1 MLLYTRIRCKTKDEE
16 YDLGKV
22 TMANINDI
30 ASRAGV
36 SVSTVSRVLN
46 NHPYVSE
53 TKRAAVQR
61 VIDELDYTPNRS
73 AIDLIRKETRSIGV
87 IMPYNNNQ
95 AFDQLLYGV
104 LNRSVE
110 RDYTTVV
117 LPTKYDP
124 DKELSYFNMLKNKQ
138 LDGIIITSRSNT
150 WERIIPYT
158 KYGTIVA
165 CEFTEHP
172 EIGSAYMDR
181 FASFIDT
188 FQLLKDK
195 GHSRVA
201 FTTARGEESNS
212 TQLTIKAYKHIFG
225 ELPPAYHIRDCY
237 SIDDGVRAAQ
247 QLLNMDH
254 RPTAVYANGDEVA
267 AGIYQYARSLQ
278 LEVPKDLAII
288 GQENQPVGIGLRL
301 STVDHQLVKVGESAF
316 DLAIGKSRDKV
327 EIPYHIIVRQSI

>member
-1 MLLYTRIRCKTKDEE
+1 
-16 YDLGKV
+16 
-22 TMANINDI
+22 MANINDI
-30 ASRAGV
+30 AKRAGV

-46 NHPYVSE
+46 QHPYVSE
-53 TKRAAVQR
+53 SKRAAVQR
-61 VIDELDYTPNRS
+61 VIDEMDYTPNRS
-73 AIDLIRKETRSIGV
+73 AVDLIRKETRSIGV

-95 AFDQLLYGV
+95 AFDQLLHGV

-110 RDYTTVV
+110 RDYSVMV

-124 DKELSYFNMLKNKQ
+124 EKELNCLNMLKNKQ

-150 WERIIPYT
+150 WDAIVPYS

-165 CEFTEHP
+165 CEFTDHP
-172 EIGSAYMDR
+172 EIGCAYMDR
-181 FASFIDT
+181 YASYVDT

-212 TQLTIKAYKHIFG
+212 TQLTIKAYQHIFG
-225 ELPPAYHIRDCY
+225 DLPPAYHIRDCY
-237 SIDDGVRAAQ
+237 SMDDGVRAAR
-247 QLLNMDH
+247 QLLNMDL

-267 AGIYQYARSLQ
+267 TGIYQYARSIQ
-278 LEVPKDLAII
+278 LGVPEDLAII

-301 STVDHQLVKVGESAF
+301 STVDHQLVKVGEQAF
-316 DLAIGKSRDKV
+316 DLTIKKSKDKV

>member
-1 MLLYTRIRCKTKDEE
+1 
-16 YDLGKV
+16 
-22 TMANINDI
+22 MANINDI
-30 ASRAGV
+30 AKRAGV

-46 NHPYVSE
+46 QHPYVSE
-53 TKRAAVQR
+53 SKRAAVQR
-61 VIDELDYTPNRS
+61 VIDEMDYTPNRS
-73 AIDLIRKETRSIGV
+73 AVDLIRKETRSIGV

-95 AFDQLLYGV
+95 AFDQLLHGV

-110 RDYTTVV
+110 RDYSVMV

-124 DKELSYFNMLKNKQ
+124 EKELNCLNMLKNKQ

-150 WERIIPYT
+150 WDAIVPYT

-165 CEFTEHP
+165 CEFTDHP
-172 EIGSAYMDR
+172 EIGCAYMDR
-181 FASFIDT
+181 YASYVDT

-212 TQLTIKAYKHIFG
+212 TQLTIKAYQHIFG
-225 ELPPAYHIRDCY
+225 DLPPAYHIRDCY
-237 SIDDGVRAAQ
+237 SMDDGVRAAR
-247 QLLNMDH
+247 QLLNMDL

-267 AGIYQYARSLQ
+267 TGIYQYARSIQ
-278 LEVPKDLAII
+278 LGVPEDLAII

-301 STVDHQLVKVGESAF
+301 STVDHQLVKVGEQAF
-316 DLAIGKSRDKV
+316 DLTIKKSKDKV

>member
-1 MLLYTRIRCKTKDEE
+1 
-16 YDLGKV
+16 
-22 TMANINDI
+22 MANINDI
-30 ASRAGV
+30 AKRAGV

-46 NHPYVSE
+46 QHPYVSE
-53 TKRAAVQR
+53 SKRAAVQR
-61 VIDELDYTPNRS
+61 VIDEMDYTPNRS
-73 AIDLIRKETRSIGV
+73 AVDLIRKETRSIGV
-87 IMPYNNNQ
+87 IMPHNNNQ
-95 AFDQLLYGV
+95 AFDQLLHGV

-110 RDYTTVV
+110 HDYSVMV

-124 DKELSYFNMLKNKQ
+124 DKELSCLNMLKNKQ

-150 WERIIPYT
+150 WDAIVPYT

-165 CEFTEHP
+165 CEFTDHP
-172 EIGSAYMDR
+172 EIGCAYMDR
-181 FASFIDT
+181 YASYVDT

-212 TQLTIKAYKHIFG
+212 TQLTIKAYQYIFG
-225 ELPPAYHIRDCY
+225 DLPPAYHIRDCY
-237 SIDDGVRAAQ
+237 SMDDGLRAAQ
-247 QLLNMDH
+247 QLLNMDL

-267 AGIYQYARSLQ
+267 TGIYQYARSIQ
-278 LEVPKDLAII
+278 LEVPEDLAII

-301 STVDHQLVKVGESAF
+301 STVDHQLVKVGEQAF
-316 DLAIGKSRDKV
+316 DLTIKKSKDKV

>member
-1 MLLYTRIRCKTKDEE
+1 
-16 YDLGKV
+16 
-22 TMANINDI
+22 MANINDI
-30 ASRAGV
+30 AKRAGV

-46 NHPYVSE
+46 QHPYVSE
-53 TKRAAVQR
+53 SKRAAVQR
-61 VIDELDYTPNRS
+61 VIDEMDYTPNRS
-73 AIDLIRKETRSIGV
+73 AVDLIRKETRSIGV

-95 AFDQLLYGV
+95 AFDQLLHGV

-110 RDYTTVV
+110 RDYSVMV

-124 DKELSYFNMLKNKQ
+124 DKELSCLNMLKNKQ

-150 WERIIPYT
+150 WDAIVPYT

-165 CEFTEHP
+165 CEFTDHP
-172 EIGSAYMDR
+172 EIGCAYMDR
-181 FASFIDT
+181 YASYVDT

-212 TQLTIKAYKHIFG
+212 TQLTIKAYQFIFG
-225 ELPPAYHIRDCY
+225 DLPQAYHFKDCY
-237 SIDDGVRAAQ
+237 SMEDGVRAAR
-247 QLLNMDH
+247 QLLNMDL

-267 AGIYQYARSLQ
+267 TGIYQYARSIQ
-278 LEVPKDLAII
+278 LGVPEDLAII

-301 STVDHQLVKVGESAF
+301 STVDHQLVKVGEQAF
-316 DLAIGKSRDKV
+316 DLTIKKSKDKV

>member
-1 MLLYTRIRCKTKDEE
+1 
-16 YDLGKV
+16 
-22 TMANINDI
+22 MANINDI
-30 ASRAGV
+30 AKRAGV

-46 NHPYVSE
+46 QHPYVSE
-53 TKRAAVQR
+53 SKRAAVQR
-61 VIDELDYTPNRS
+61 VIDEMDYTPNRS
-73 AIDLIRKETRSIGV
+73 AVDLIRKETRSIGV

-95 AFDQLLYGV
+95 AFDQLLHGV

-110 RDYTTVV
+110 RDYSVMV

-124 DKELSYFNMLKNKQ
+124 EKELNCLNMLKNKQ

-150 WERIIPYT
+150 WDAIVPYT

-165 CEFTEHP
+165 CEFTDHP
-172 EIGSAYMDR
+172 EIGCAYMDR
-181 FASFIDT
+181 YASYVDT

-212 TQLTIKAYKHIFG
+212 TQLTIKAYQHIFG
-225 ELPPAYHIRDCY
+225 DLPPAYHIRDCY
-237 SIDDGVRAAQ
+237 SMDDGVRAAR
-247 QLLNMDH
+247 QLLNMDL

-267 AGIYQYARSLQ
+267 TGIYQYARSIQ
-278 LEVPKDLAII
+278 LGVPEDLAII

-301 STVDHQLVKVGESAF
+301 STVDHQLVKVGEQAF
-316 DLAIGKSRDKV
+316 DLTIKKSKDKV
-327 EIPYHIIVRQSI
+327 EIPYYIIVRQSI

>member
-1 MLLYTRIRCKTKDEE
+1 
-16 YDLGKV
+16 
-22 TMANINDI
+22 MANINDI
-30 ASRAGV
+30 AKRAGV

-46 NHPYVSE
+46 QHPYVSE
-53 TKRAAVQR
+53 SKRAAVQR
-61 VIDELDYTPNRS
+61 VIDEMDYTPNRS
-73 AIDLIRKETRSIGV
+73 AVDLIRKETRSIGV

-95 AFDQLLYGV
+95 AFDQLLHGV

-110 RDYTTVV
+110 RDYSVMV

-124 DKELSYFNMLKNKQ
+124 DKELSCLNMLKNKQ

-150 WERIIPYT
+150 WDAIVPYT

-165 CEFTEHP
+165 CEFTDHP
-172 EIGSAYMDR
+172 EIGCAYMDR
-181 FASFIDT
+181 YASYIDT

-212 TQLTIKAYKHIFG
+212 TQLTIKAYQYIFG
-225 ELPPAYHIRDCY
+225 DLPPAYHIRDCY
-237 SIDDGVRAAQ
+237 SMDDGVRAAR
-247 QLLNMDH
+247 QLLNMDL

-267 AGIYQYARSLQ
+267 TGIYQYARSIQ
-278 LEVPKDLAII
+278 LGVPEDLAII

-301 STVDHQLVKVGESAF
+301 STVDHQLVKVGEQAF
-316 DLAIGKSRDKV
+316 DLTIKKSKDKV